1 MNIMGPIS
9 DICRASVPLI
19 CFAIVEWHASDRVM
33 RQFGLQQTI
42 PQDPSNFDKLHKMDL
57 RGKNEYNWPK
67 KHEVW
72 IKISESREQCVVNGV
87 PDNETLY
94 HHSQYMQWY
103 LQRTKRYISP
113 DGAYSVGAF
122 KFASELMERTAAP
135 QCYNNLIQ
143 TIDYVHQACKE
154 LVKALAELNPTA
166 FSISQPQAPPSQ
178 NFAMPMYDSE
188 LQNQSSQYQGSLP
201 SMFATNPNTP
211 MSAYGTQDFY
221 RPTMSSQIQ
230 QCNIYGNENNE
241 DDDDDGDE
249 EEEEQQLQTRGSG
262 RVVEIPQQKLR
273 VLPPRRR
280 RPPPCGT
287 SSHHRHH

>member
-1 MNIMGPIS
+1 
-9 DICRASVPLI
+9 
-19 CFAIVEWHASDRVM
+19 
-33 RQFGLQQTI
+33 
-42 PQDPSNFDKLHKMDL
+42 MDL

-72 IKISESREQCVVNGV
+72 IKMWESWEQCVVNGV

-103 LQRTKRYISP
+103 LQRTRRYISP

-135 QCYNNLIQ
+135 QCYNNPIQ

-178 NFAMPMYDSE
+178 NFAMPTYDSE
-188 LQNQSSQYQGSLP
+188 LQHQSSSQTHFQPQMLSPHVYGEQPYGSFTTYPTNYHMGQSFQYQGSLP
-201 SMFATNPNTP
+201 SIFVTNPNTP

-241 DDDDDGDE
+241 DDDDDDDGDE

-262 RVVEIPQQKLR
+262 RVVEIPQQQLR
-273 VLPPRRR
+273 VLRPRRR

-287 SSHHRHH
+287 SSHHRRH